1 MLKKIRKMLKK
12 QEGFTLIELM
22 VAVIILGILAGVGV
36 QQYNKVIERAEEEAD
51 KANRRVLL
59 NAAQMHV
66 MLQGIQFEEGQKE
79 VTWTGKKTE
88 EWVEYLQ
95 DWPEYPQ
102 DPTMTYEVTFKPGDE
117 GEDGNGDDGEVKITV
132 AGVKITVTV
141 TVAPPED
148 E

>member
-66 MLQGIQFEEGQKE
+66 MLQGNQLEDGL
-79 VTWTGKKTE
+79 TWTGEDTE
-88 EWVEYLQ
+88 GWDEYLQ
-95 DWPEYPQ
+95 EWPKYPKN
-102 DPTMTYEVTFKPGDE
+102 PNVPYVVTFKR
-117 GEDGNGDDGEVKITV
+117 DDSGEVKITV
-132 AGVKITVTV
+132 A
-141 TVAPPED
+141 PPED

>member
-66 MLQGIQFEEGQKE
+66 MLQGNQLEDDLTWRGGDTEG
-79 VTWTGKKTE
+79 
-88 EWVEYLQ
+88 WVEYLQ
-95 DWPEYPQ
+95 EWPEYPKN
-102 DPTMTYEVTFKPGDE
+102 PNERYVVTFTP
-117 GEDGNGDDGEVKITV
+117 DGGVEITV
-132 AGVKITVTV
+132 EPK
-141 TVAPPED
+141 D
-148 E
+148 